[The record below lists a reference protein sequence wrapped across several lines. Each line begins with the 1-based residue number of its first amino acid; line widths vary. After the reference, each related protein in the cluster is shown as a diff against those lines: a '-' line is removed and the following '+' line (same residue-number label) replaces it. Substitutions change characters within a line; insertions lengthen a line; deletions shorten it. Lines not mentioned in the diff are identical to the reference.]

1 MKFALLVAFA
11 SVLGLSGIASSV
23 LPTVCGPNAN
33 ILSESSF
40 AHKGAEVKLATISC
54 PGSDVRGRGSLVNAG
69 KRQVVSQCDAVTNP
83 CMCDLRPEQPS
94 LLDCNDLT
102 IALDGLSDPLLVPPS
117 TGVIATLATCT
128 YIYINLDTVEYSACG
143 SAFGTLGI
151 DTTTHCF
158 TTSNTSIGGLCF
170 SPQVPGN
177 DWFVQ
182 MRAETSIVS
191 AKQEYGR
198 WEHILQLQEHI
209 LVNSSSFNAPKR
221 DQL

>member
-11 SVLGLSGIASSV
+11 SVLGLSVTASAV
-23 LPTVCGPNAN
+23 LPTACGPNAN

-40 AHKGAEVKLATISC
+40 AHKGAEVKLSTISC
-54 PGSDVRGRGSLVNAG
+54 PGSDVRGRGSLVNAL

-83 CMCDLRPEQPS
+83 CSSTVCDLRPEQPS

-102 IALDGLSDPLLVPPS
+102 IALDGLSDPLLIPPS

-128 YIYINLDTVEYSACG
+128 YIYINLDTVEYSVCG

-158 TTSNTSIGGLCF
+158 TTSTTSIGGICF

-182 MRAETSIVS
+182 VEA
-191 AKQEYGR
+191 
-198 WEHILQLQEHI
+198 
-209 LVNSSSFNAPKR
+209 SSESG
-221 DQL
+221 

>member
-11 SVLGLSGIASSV
+11 SVLGLSVTASSV
-23 LPTVCGPNAN
+23 LPTACGPNAN

-40 AHKGAEVKLATISC
+40 AHKGAEVKLSTISC
-54 PGSDVRGRGSLVNAG
+54 PGSDVRGRGSLVNAL

-83 CMCDLRPEQPS
+83 CSSTVCDLRPEQPS

-102 IALDGLSDPLLVPPS
+102 IALDGLSDPLLIPPS

-128 YIYINLDTVEYSACG
+128 YIYINLDTVEYSVCG
-143 SAFGTLGI
+143 SAFVASPDGPIIRPKGTLGI

-158 TTSNTSIGGLCF
+158 TTSTTSIGGICF

-182 MRAETSIVS
+182 VEA
-191 AKQEYGR
+191 
-198 WEHILQLQEHI
+198 
-209 LVNSSSFNAPKR
+209 SSESG
-221 DQL
+221 